1 VEVIKIMIRHRHM
14 FARIYYLYAEQWSNN
29 MNIFN
34 NPDWIKQ
41 FKYPYGSFNEIPQS
55 VFDDINAGLDKI
67 QSGTPLA
74 SIVITAWNEE
84 VDIIRTVGSL
94 SKLQTK
100 IPLEVIVVNNNST
113 DRTQDTLNKL
123 HIKSFFQPK
132 QGWGPGRQMGMDNAQ
147 GKYILLA
154 DSDCIYPSC
163 WADNLMNALQK
174 PGVVSVYGRYSFI
187 EEPGFPRWQ
196 LSILETLKDAIAE
209 VRHIKKP
216 YLNSYGMSMGFVK
229 EYGLIE
235 KFYNNNTRGEDGRM
249 CFDLMKYGKVRQ
261 VRSNK
266 SRVWTGPRTLKK
278 EGSFIQVLTTRLLK
292 EVKRLSI
299 YFHRRVKYHAPKD
312 L

>member
-1 VEVIKIMIRHRHM
+1 MH
-14 FARIYYLYAEQWSNN
+14 
-29 MNIFN
+29 IFS
-34 NPDWIKQ
+34 NPDWIKK
-41 FKYPYGSFNEIPQS
+41 FDYRYENFSKIPQS
-55 VFDDINAGLDKI
+55 VFDDINEGLDKI
-67 QSGTPLA
+67 QYGTPLA

-84 VDIIRTVGSL
+84 VDILKTVGSL
-94 SKLQTK
+94 SKLATT
-100 IPLEVIVVNNNST
+100 IPLEIIVVNNNST
-113 DRTQDTLNKL
+113 DNTQGTLDKL

-132 QGWGPGRQMGMDNAQ
+132 KGWGFGRQMGMENAQ

-187 EEPGFPRWQ
+187 EEKGFPRWQ

-209 VRHIKKP
+209 LRHIKKP

-249 CFDLMKYGKVRQ
+249 CYDLMKYGKVKQ

-278 EGSFIQVLTTRLLK
+278 EGSFAQVLKTRLLK
-292 EVKRLSI
+292 EIKGFTI
-299 YFHRRVKYHAPKD
+299 YFHSNVKHHAPKD